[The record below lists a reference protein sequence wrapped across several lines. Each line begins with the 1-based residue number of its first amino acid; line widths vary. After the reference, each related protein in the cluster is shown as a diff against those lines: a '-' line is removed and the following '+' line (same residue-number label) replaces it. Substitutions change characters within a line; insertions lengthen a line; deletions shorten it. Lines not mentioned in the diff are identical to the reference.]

1 MWRLQVPETGEIRTG
16 HASPPAARRRLGE
29 KGSLQSWQRRDSS
42 THPPLWPRPGRCPV
56 GSFPCGCCHKA
67 TDPGH
72 RPPPG
77 PPTVQATPGPPGEGA
92 EGQSSETWL
101 WTPYSGGSASADT
114 KAPRPTPAL
123 GQLQGHLSP
132 PGLRVLKLG
141 RLTVTWNPLRALF
154 TTRLTETPAL
164 PQSSRP
170 TPDAEQRL
178 RHPQSVTVHL
188 LEEELGVRAW
198 KPTQQH
204 GHAAQRTPAWTPS
217 QGAGTRRRGP
227 EGAAALGAH
236 ETCMEHGS
244 PWPREGTR
252 PPQQRVLEE
261 CASSTTVS
269 GLKMRMEGGKTH
281 LQHLSPR
288 GRRGPEP
295 GPCSAPDHRPRD
307 AGAWVGSP
315 TPGLPTDRAPRR
327 HLTRSSPDK
336 EVIVPDPGAT
346 ASGTSSGLPG
356 PLTFPGSQSCCPPP
370 RLTPRARGRPGGLP
384 SPRCCW
390 SLSEAL
396 DRELRLEDGREPPRS
411 ACASCRSC
419 KSFVVSSKCRWPSSW
434 SSSFFTFPVRTGQV
448 SQPLP
453 RAAASSS
460 LVTTHARRTTPP
472 GEAQEHKQ
480 GGRAGR
486 HRRRGG
492 REGRG
497 VRDQGRQEAGAT
509 RA

>member
-1 MWRLQVPETGEIRTG
+1 
-16 HASPPAARRRLGE
+16 
-29 KGSLQSWQRRDSS
+29 
-42 THPPLWPRPGRCPV
+42 
-56 GSFPCGCCHKA
+56 
-67 TDPGH
+67 
-72 RPPPG
+72 
-77 PPTVQATPGPPGEGA
+77 
-92 EGQSSETWL
+92 
-101 WTPYSGGSASADT
+101 
-114 KAPRPTPAL
+114 
-123 GQLQGHLSP
+123 
-132 PGLRVLKLG
+132 
-141 RLTVTWNPLRALF
+141 
-154 TTRLTETPAL
+154 
-164 PQSSRP
+164 
-170 TPDAEQRL
+170 
-178 RHPQSVTVHL
+178 
-188 LEEELGVRAW
+188 
-198 KPTQQH
+198 
-204 GHAAQRTPAWTPS
+204 
-217 QGAGTRRRGP
+217 
-227 EGAAALGAH
+227 
-236 ETCMEHGS
+236 
-244 PWPREGTR
+244 
-252 PPQQRVLEE
+252 
-261 CASSTTVS
+261 
-269 GLKMRMEGGKTH
+269 MRMEGGKTH

-315 TPGLPTDRAPRR
+315 TPGLPNDRAPRR

-497 VRDQGRQEAGAT
+497 
-509 RA
+509 